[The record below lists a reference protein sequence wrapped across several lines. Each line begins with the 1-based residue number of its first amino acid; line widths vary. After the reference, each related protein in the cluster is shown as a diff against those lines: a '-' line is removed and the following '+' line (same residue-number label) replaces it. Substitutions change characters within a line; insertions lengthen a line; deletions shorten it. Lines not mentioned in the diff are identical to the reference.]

1 MGKALSEFQTLT
13 RKSIYFSSG
22 VIIFG
27 LVTGLLFLSIL
38 AADHSSIG
46 MGALVGVMLVQLAAL
61 IVLVLGLVAV
71 ILGLTAVSKE
81 SDKKGRAICRILY
94 IVCLS
99 LVGCIVLF
107 FSGLI

>member
-1 MGKALSEFQTLT
+1 MRKAISEFQTLT

-22 VIIFG
+22 VIVLGF
-27 LVTGLLFLSIL
+27 VTGLLFLSIL

-46 MGALVGVMLVQLAAL
+46 MGALVWVMLFQLAAL
-61 IVLVLGLVAV
+61 IVFVLGLVAV

-81 SDKKGRAICRILY
+81 SDKKGRVICRILY
-94 IVCLS
+94 IACLS